1 METTS
6 GADGGSLCPH
16 PSRPSAC
23 VVAVGSPMWDT
34 TAAVDDAFLQQH
46 NLRLGDATAVATPA
60 ALADL
65 KAAACAASSRQPLSS
80 IGGCASN
87 TAKVLACLGHPAALC
102 GGIGRDEIAVS
113 FRGALRACGLHDL
126 TRNLADDAGG
136 CAETGEVLCL
146 VTPCG
151 ERTFAYLPG
160 ASATL
165 TAAGLRDALRSFVGS
180 HGGLALMYLDAY
192 TLLCPGAM
200 PEEGMASARQMGALV
215 ALNMGSQGIVAS
227 MKERLWSILQAGL
240 CDAVFMNESEAKE
253 LCGTIEGADSSI
265 SADGGSISSE
275 CACKSVAALCQL
287 TVVTLGVRGAWIS
300 ASRGAA
306 PEFHSVPP
314 ADGVVDSTGA
324 GDFFAGGFLSAWLRG
339 QPMATCMEWGAAA
352 AVSVL
357 GVFGTDLGDDGR
369 ETLRARL
376 LRE

>member
-1 METTS
+1 METSLGTN
-6 GADGGSLCPH
+6 GGSVH
-16 PSRPSAC
+16 PPALQLSAC

-46 NLRLGDATAVATPA
+46 ELRLGDATAVATPA

-65 KAAACAASSRQPLSS
+65 KAAACAVSSRQPFSS

-87 TAKVLACLGHPAALC
+87 TAKVLACLGHTAALC
-102 GGIGRDEIAVS
+102 GGIGRDDIAVS
-113 FRGALRACGLHDL
+113 FRSALGTCGLHDL

-136 CAETGEVLCL
+136 CTETGEVLCL

-165 TAAGLRDALRSFVGS
+165 TASGLLDALSSFVGCQ
-180 HGGLALMYLDAY
+180 GGLALVYFDAY

-200 PEEGMASARQMGALV
+200 PEEGMASARQIGALV

-227 MKERLWSILQAGL
+227 MKERLWALLQAGL

-253 LCGTIEGADSSI
+253 LCGTDEGAD
-265 SADGGSISSE
+265 GSMSSE
-275 CACKSVAALCQL
+275 SACKSVAALCQL
-287 TVVTLGVRGAWIS
+287 TVVTLGARGAWIS
-300 ASRGAA
+300 ASLGAA

-314 ADGVVDSTGA
+314 ADEIVDSTGA
-324 GDFFAGGFLSAWLRG
+324 GDFFAGGFLSAWLQG
-339 QPMATCMEWGAAA
+339 QPTGTCMEWGVAA
-352 AVSVL
+352 AVAVL

-369 ETLRARL
+369 ETLRATL
-376 LRE
+376 LKK